1 MLSLKDM
8 AVNLG
13 PVIKKVM
20 EETGKLLVREAVS
33 RAGEKAASEIKKAP
47 EKIDQ
52 YIDRKQEEAI
62 KKARNEAEL
71 FMSEQMEILEKRVGA
86 KLDEI
91 EGRLDEK
98 IVSYYRKFLALIL
111 ASGGAF
117 VIFTLFFLYV
127 KKRMGL

>member
-1 MLSLKDM
+1 MNSMLSMKDM
-8 AVNLG
+8 
-13 PVIKKVM
+13 VIKMGPLFKKAM
-20 EETGKLLVREAVS
+20 EETGKLLVKEAVS

-62 KKARNEAEL
+62 RKARNEAEL
-71 FMSEQMEILEKRVGA
+71 FMAEQMEILEKRVDD

-98 IVSYYRKFLALIL
+98 IGSYYWKFLALIL
-111 ASGGAF
+111 VSGGAF
-117 VIFTLFFLYV
+117 IFIILFFLNA
-127 KKRMGL
+127 KK

>member
-71 FMSEQMEILEKRVGA
+71 FMSEQMEILEKRVDA

-98 IVSYYRKFLALIL
+98 IASYYRKFLALIL

-117 VIFTLFFLYV
+117 VIFTLFFLYA

>member
-1 MLSLKDM
+1 MLPLKDM
-8 AVNLG
+8 AVKLG
-13 PVIKKVM
+13 PVIKKAI

-47 EKIDQ
+47 EKVDQ

-71 FMSEQMEILEKRVGA
+71 FMGEQMEILEKRVDA

-98 IVSYYRKFLALIL
+98 ITSYYRKFLTLIL

-117 VIFTLFFLYV
+117 VVFTLLFLYA
-127 KKRMGL
+127 KKKMGL